1 MRIMM
6 KVSLPV
12 ETANDMVMDGMLS
25 KKIKE
30 ILDEQKP
37 EAAYFL
43 TDDGMRT
50 GLFFINVKD
59 SSEIP
64 KFAEPWFL
72 AFDAFIDFTPV
83 MTPADLQK
91 ADKHIKAAAKK
102 YSV

>member
-1 MRIMM
+1 MRVMM

-12 ETANDMVMDGMLS
+12 ETANDMAMDGMLAS
-25 KKIKE
+25 KVKQ

-37 EAAYFL
+37 EAAYFM
-43 TDDGMRT
+43 TTDGMRG
-50 GLFFINVKD
+50 GLFFLNVKD

-64 KFAEPWFL
+64 KYAEPWFL
-72 AFDAFIDFTPV
+72 AFDAFVDFEPV

-91 ADKHIKAAAKK
+91 ADKHIKAAVKK

>member
-1 MRIMM
+1 MRLMM

-12 ETANDMVMDGMLS
+12 ETANDMAMDGMLG

-37 EAAYFL
+37 EAAYF
-43 TDDGMRT
+43 TTEDGLRT
-50 GLFFINVKD
+50 GLLFINVKD

-72 AFDAFIDFTPV
+72 SFNAFVDFKPV
-83 MTPADLQK
+83 MAPADLQK
-91 ADKHIKAAAKK
+91 AEKHLKAAAKK
-102 YSV
+102 YSI